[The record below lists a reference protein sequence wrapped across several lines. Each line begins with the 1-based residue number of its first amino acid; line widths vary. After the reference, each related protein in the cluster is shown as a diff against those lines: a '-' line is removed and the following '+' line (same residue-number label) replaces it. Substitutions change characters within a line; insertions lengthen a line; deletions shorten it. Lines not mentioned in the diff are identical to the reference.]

1 MSKDLPQPQPNQSE
15 EVDLGQLFKLIGNAF
30 DRFFK
35 FIGSIFNKLFLAF
48 VWCVFFLKKH
58 FIKFVIAGV
67 VGIALGLLLEKTSEP
82 VYKSYITVKQNYDTG
97 ENLYNAISYYN
108 DLVAQGDIS
117 TLENVLGMKQDEL
130 SFIIDFEIESIISE
144 NQKLKVYDTYI
155 KTLDST
161 VAATIDYESF
171 LRNDKDYNH
180 KYQQIT
186 IKAKQ
191 RNSFNAVFKKIIEN
205 INSNEYFKREQD
217 KDLKELKD
225 QALAISKS
233 LIKSDTLLSVY
244 QKAIIKSAEN
254 NNNSQARI
262 TIDNKDT
269 GSSTK
274 EFELYSKDLELREKL
289 VEIERNIADKQHL
302 IEITSSKQDSGSMDN
317 GKEIFGKPL
326 SIKRYYALILITLT
340 FLILISL
347 EFIKFLG
354 RYKDK
359 I

>member
-1 MSKDLPQPQPNQSE
+1 MSKDLPQQNPSE

-35 FIGSIFNKLFLAF
+35 FIGSILNGLFLAF
-48 VWCVFFLKKH
+48 VWVVFFLKKH
-58 FIKFVIAGV
+58 FIKFVIAGI
-67 VGIALGLLLEKTSEP
+67 VGVALGILFEKTSEP
-82 VYKSYITVKQNYDTG
+82 VYKSYITVKQNYNTG

-108 DLVAQGDIS
+108 DLVRQGDIS
-117 TLENVLGMKQDEL
+117 TLEGVLDIKQDAL
-130 SFIIDFEIESIISE
+130 SSIIDLEIESIISE
-144 NQKLKVYDTYI
+144 NQKIQAYDSYI

-161 VAATIDYESF
+161 VAATVTYESF
-171 LRNDKDYNH
+171 LKNDKDYNH
-180 KYQQIT
+180 RYQQIT
-186 IKAKQ
+186 IKAKE
-191 RNSFNAVFKKIIEN
+191 RNSFSAVFNNIIEN
-205 INSNEYFKREQD
+205 INSNPYFKRVQEKDIKALNEQ
-217 KDLKELKD
+217 
-225 QALAISKS
+225 AAAINRS

-244 QKAIIKSAEN
+244 QKAIIKAAEN

-289 VEIERNIADKQHL
+289 VEIERNIADKQHI

-317 GKEIFGKPL
+317 SKEIFGEPMGLK
-326 SIKRYYALILITLT
+326 SYYALILLTLT
-340 FLILISL
+340 FLVLIGL

>member
-1 MSKDLPQPQPNQSE
+1 
-15 EVDLGQLFKLIGNAF
+15 GQLFKLIGNAF

-35 FIGSIFNKLFLAF
+35 FIGNILNSLFLAF
-48 VWCVFFLKKH
+48 VWIVFFLKKH
-58 FIKFVIAGV
+58 FIKFIIAGI
-67 VGIALGLLLEKTSEP
+67 VGVALGILLEKTSEP
-82 VYKSYITVKQNYDTG
+82 VYKSYITVKQNYNTG

-108 DLVAQGDIS
+108 DLVSQNDIS
-117 TLENVLGMKQDEL
+117 TLESVLGIKQDEL
-130 SFIIDFEIESIISE
+130 SSIMDIKVESIISE
-144 NQKLKVYDTYI
+144 NQKIQAYDAYI

-161 VAATIDYESF
+161 VASTIDYESF
-171 LRNDKDYNH
+171 LKNDKDYNH
-180 KYQQIT
+180 KYQQIS

-191 RNSFNAVFKKIIEN
+191 RNSFSTVFNKIVQN
-205 INSNEYFKREQD
+205 INSNPYFKREQE
-217 KDLKELKD
+217 KDIKLLNE
-225 QALAISKS
+225 QAEAINKS
-233 LIKSDTLLSVY
+233 LIKSDTLLAVY
-244 QKAIIKSAEN
+244 QKAIIKAAEN

-262 TIDNKDT
+262 TIDNQET

-289 VEIERNIADKQHL
+289 VEIERKIADKQHL

-317 GKEIFGKPL
+317 SKELFGKPL
-326 SIKRYYALILITLT
+326 SMKRYYALILVALT
-340 FLILISL
+340 FIFLIGW